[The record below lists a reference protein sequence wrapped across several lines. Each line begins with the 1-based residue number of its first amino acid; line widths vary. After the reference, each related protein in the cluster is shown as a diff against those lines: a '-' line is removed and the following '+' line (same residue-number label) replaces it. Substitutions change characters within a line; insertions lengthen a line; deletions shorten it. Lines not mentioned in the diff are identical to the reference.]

1 MFGIISNRTQIK
13 TEIKN
18 KMTEQTQE
26 SLKKVLSV
34 WDNVFFIKFM
44 GLRFP
49 QETSISYIEEWK
61 TRIQNYKI
69 GTMDNETRQAYQESL
84 SFMLKNY

>member
-18 KMTEQTQE
+18 KMKQTET
-26 SLKKVLSV
+26 SKKIVSEV
-34 WDNVFFIKFM
+34 WNNVFFIKFM

-49 QETSISYIEEWK
+49 QETSVSYIEEWK
-61 TRIQNYKI
+61 TRIQNYNI
-69 GTMDNETRQAYQESL
+69 GTMDLETRQAYNKTI
-84 SFMLKNY
+84 SFMCQNY

>member
-18 KMTEQTQE
+18 KMKQTET
-26 SLKKVLSV
+26 SKKIVSEV
-34 WDNVFFIKFM
+34 WNNVFFIKFM

-69 GTMDNETRQAYQESL
+69 GTMDNETRKAYQESL
-84 SFMLKNY
+84 NFMLKNY